1 MGGVGRGYR
10 RIMLLAIVL
19 IILAIV
25 LFGVGFIAKLAWWA
39 FVIAAVIFLVG
50 IFLGLFRRGRNRV

>member
-1 MGGVGRGYR
+1 
-10 RIMLLAIVL
+10 MLLAIVL

-39 FVIAAVIFLVG
+39 FVIAAIIFVA
-50 IFLGLFRRGRNRV
+50 GLIAGAFRRGKSRV